1 TSEEL
6 KDLQVE
12 MIDRFGLLPDATKNL
27 FRQTELKLKAES
39 LGINKIEANAK
50 EGKIFFNSKTPVD
63 PMKLIKL
70 IQTKPNTYKLAGSD
84 TLKFLATMNSAEERF
99 QQTTMTLELLH

>member
-1 TSEEL
+1 
-6 KDLQVE
+6 

-27 FRQTELKLKAES
+27 FRQTELKLKAEQ
-39 LGINKIEANAK
+39 LGIKKIEANLK

-70 IQTKPNTYKLAGSD
+70 IQTKPDQYKLAGPD
-84 TLKFLATMNSAEERF
+84 TLKFIATMNSADERF
-99 QQTTMTLELLH
+99 QETTKTLELLH